1 MKTILRRYK
10 LVLFFLLAYVFTW
23 ARWLPEAAAAR
34 GWLSVEIPFGVV
46 LVAGYG
52 PLLAA
57 VLLTALTS
65 GWTGLKD
72 LGARLVRWR
81 VSPRWYLVVLLMPL
95 LFQGVGLLLYSM
107 VSGQPVTLAPDRLPW
122 LKLLSFFPLLF
133 LGFDGLGEEVGWRGF
148 ALPGLLARHSPLVS
162 SLILGVLWGF
172 WHLAYALAPESALS
186 GTPFYLVVANT
197 VGLAI
202 LHTWIFAHV
211 RGSIFIAILFHA
223 WNNTLSVFLG
233 NWLPIYSQQGA
244 NLSIL
249 FVQYLLAAAVVL
261 FAHPFRLARGR
272 APHQAEPQSNL

>member
-1 MKTILRRYK
+1 
-10 LVLFFLLAYVFTW
+10 
-23 ARWLPEAAAAR
+23 
-34 GWLSVEIPFGVV
+34 
-46 LVAGYG
+46 VAGYG

-57 VLLTALTS
+57 VLLTSLTS
-65 GWTGLKD
+65 GWSGLKD

-81 VSPRWYLVVLLMPL
+81 VSPRWYLVVLLTPL
-95 LFQGVGLLLYSM
+95 LFQGVGLFFFSL
-107 VSGQPVTLAPDRLPW
+107 VSGQPITLAPDRLPW
-122 LKLLSFFPLLF
+122 LELLAFFPLLF

-172 WHLAYALAPESALS
+172 WHLGYALAPGGFLS
-186 GTPFYLVVANT
+186 ETSFYLVVVNT

-223 WNNTLSVFLG
+223 WNNILSVFLG
-233 NWLPIYSQQGA
+233 NWVPIYSQQGA

-249 FVQYLLAAAVVL
+249 VVQYLLAAAVVL
-261 FAHPFRLARGR
+261 FAHPFRLARKR
-272 APHQAEPQSNL
+272 APLPTEPQPNLLDKLEV